1 MKRIQMNNILISD
14 SLEAKDKEKKY
25 NKILLIISFLIGII
39 GLVIIMRLVEV
50 SFPTQKFS
58 IVDNNEIKNVDNK
71 NRGMLLDRNNRILAS
86 NIYIY
91 NLKAYPK
98 KIKDP
103 FYTINML
110 SNHISLND
118 SKALLEKFKNKEKYE
133 VLVKKKYN
141 RTSSKKNK

>member
-1 MKRIQMNNILISD
+1 MKDIQMNNILFSE
-14 SLEAKDKEKKY
+14 SLQVNKKEKKY
-25 NKILLIISFLIGII
+25 NKILLVISFLIGII

-50 SFPTQKFS
+50 SFPKKNLS
-58 IVDNNEIKNVDNK
+58 MIDKNEIKKIDNK

-103 FYTINML
+103 LYTINML
-110 SNHISLND
+110 SNQISLNN
-118 SKALLEKFKNKEKYE
+118 SKTLLKKLNDKEIA
-133 VLVKKKYN
+133 
-141 RTSSKKNK
+141 SK

>member
-1 MKRIQMNNILISD
+1 MNNILISN
-14 SLEAKDKEKKY
+14 SLEVNKKEKKY
-25 NKILLIISFLIGII
+25 NKILLIISFLIGIL

-50 SFPTQKFS
+50 SFPYKNVS
-58 IVDNNEIKNVDNK
+58 MIDKNEINKIDNK

-98 KIKDP
+98 KINDP
-103 FYTINML
+103 LYTINTL

-118 SKALLEKFKNKEKYE
+118 SKTLFKKLKNKEKYE
-133 VLVKKKYN
+133 VLIKKKYYF
-141 RTSSKKNK
+141 SSGKKN

>member
-1 MKRIQMNNILISD
+1 MKDIQMNNILISD
-14 SLEAKDKEKKY
+14 SLEAKNKEKKY

-50 SFPTQKFS
+50 SFPKKNLS
-58 IVDNNEIKNVDNK
+58 MIDKNEIKKIDNK

-103 FYTINML
+103 LNTINML
-110 SNHISLND
+110 SNHII
-118 SKALLEKFKNKEKYE
+118 
-133 VLVKKKYN
+133 KKIKHY
-141 RTSSKKNK
+141 KKN

>member
-1 MKRIQMNNILISD
+1 MNNMLFSEF
-14 SLEAKDKEKKY
+14 LEVNKKEKKY

-50 SFPTQKFS
+50 TFPKKNP
-58 IVDNNEIKNVDNK
+58 ILVNKNEIKKIDNK

-98 KIKDP
+98 
-103 FYTINML
+103 N
-110 SNHISLND
+110 
-118 SKALLEKFKNKEKYE
+118 
-133 VLVKKKYN
+133 
-141 RTSSKKNK
+141 

>member
-1 MKRIQMNNILISD
+1 MNNILFSESI
-14 SLEAKDKEKKY
+14 EVNEKEKKY
-25 NKILLIISFLIGII
+25 NKILLIISFLIGIL

-50 SFPTQKFS
+50 SFPYKNVS
-58 IVDNNEIKNVDNK
+58 MVDKNEINKIDNK

-103 FYTINML
+103 LFTINML

-118 SKALLEKFKNKEKYE
+118 SKVLLKKLKNKKNMRC
-133 VLVKKKYN
+133 L
-141 RTSSKKNK
+141 SKKILLHLRQKKLIT

>member
-1 MKRIQMNNILISD
+1 MNNILFSESI
-14 SLEAKDKEKKY
+14 EENKKEKKY
-25 NKILLIISFLIGII
+25 NKILLIISFLIGIL

-50 SFPTQKFS
+50 SFPYKNVS
-58 IVDNNEIKNVDNK
+58 MVDKNEINKIDNK

-103 FYTINML
+103 LYTINML

-118 SKALLEKFKNKEKYE
+118 SKALLKKLEK
-133 VLVKKKYN
+133 
-141 RTSSKKNK
+141 